1 MKIIRPEQ
9 PVKKIDNKEE
19 NLTLIID
26 NHEVTPFTEKTLE
39 FSFNPEKEMLIDDYT
54 KKMDYIV
61 NETLENTKDITFTI
75 TLTKKQ
81 KELWDKKG
89 GIKWLKKALVGQKL
103 SKK

>member
-9 PVKKIDNKEE
+9 PVKKIDDKEE
-19 NLTLIID
+19 IIG
-26 NHEVTPFTEKTLE
+26 HKV
-39 FSFNPEKEMLIDDYT
+39 
-54 KKMDYIV
+54 IV
-61 NETLENTKDITFTI
+61 NKDNNNELISDSTSVIKFAMYEALENTKDITFTI